1 MYKKEKQINDL
12 SPEEI
17 GEILYLAGQ
26 SNGRRR
32 LITNLYSISESVL
45 AKILYKYATGR
56 IIEAAQPDYS

>member
-1 MYKKEKQINDL
+1 MYKQIKDL

-17 GEILYLAGQ
+17 GQILYLAGQ

-32 LITNLYSISESVL
+32 LITNLFNISESVL
-45 AKILYKYATGR
+45 AEILIKYATGR